1 MQPRQIALVLLLLI
15 VIFTTSCSAS
25 QPPIL
30 VTQAADFDV
39 APVFREFYNFLGGY
53 EVLGAV
59 ISEPQEIDGRT
70 YQYVVTGLMVFD
82 PQAVAKRRFQLA
94 GLGNEFGVEIPSD
107 SDWAVAEVFQPLY
120 KRLGGEDFI
129 GRALTG
135 MVYNSEK
142 NRTEQYFE
150 NLGFYQGPETDG
162 NVRLL
167 PYGAWRCGQDCANAK
182 PLNAAPFVPV
192 PTHAPEAQPALPAPP
207 PTAQP
212 VAHKW
217 LIQVWETS
225 PMVASDQEQDIGI
238 SIQRD
243 GLLFEGAQA
252 SLIVELPDG
261 TVRNEDFP
269 PTGPD
274 GVAHI
279 KVEPIE
285 TTNGTII
292 PYQVCIASESG
303 DKYCIRQ
310 SFLIWTTP

>member
-53 EVLGAV
+53 EALGAV

-150 NLGFYQGPETDG
+150 NLGFYQGPG
-162 NVRLL
+162 N
-167 PYGAWRCGQDCANAK
+167 
-182 PLNAAPFVPV
+182 
-192 PTHAPEAQPALPAPP
+192 
-207 PTAQP
+207 
-212 VAHKW
+212 
-217 LIQVWETS
+217 
-225 PMVASDQEQDIGI
+225 
-238 SIQRD
+238 
-243 GLLFEGAQA
+243 
-252 SLIVELPDG
+252 
-261 TVRNEDFP
+261 
-269 PTGPD
+269 
-274 GVAHI
+274 
-279 KVEPIE
+279 
-285 TTNGTII
+285 
-292 PYQVCIASESG
+292 
-303 DKYCIRQ
+303 
-310 SFLIWTTP
+310 